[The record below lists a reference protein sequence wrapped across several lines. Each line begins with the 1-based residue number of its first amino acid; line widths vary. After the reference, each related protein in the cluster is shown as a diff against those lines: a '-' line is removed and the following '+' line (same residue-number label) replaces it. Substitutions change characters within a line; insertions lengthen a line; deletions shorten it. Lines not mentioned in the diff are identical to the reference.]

1 MRVVVVRLRRVRG
14 RPEYHRLLGVQRPE
28 HLSLGTALGRF
39 LLFFLVLV
47 IVLLFE
53 RPSSEES
60 RSNSEGPQR
69 DVVIQHDHDVGEGLY
84 EGRRRQEWRREAEGR
99 ARRQDRQQARR
110 RRADGREPREEG
122 RQRQGRLVHV
132 LQQQQQQKQKQGR
145 GRGAS
150 KKGAQGGRGGGG
162 GSGGKGSAK
171 GGGGGDGGGDDDD
184 DGGEEDSNERERA
197 LQAEC
202 AVLRREKEEVL
213 RKAEQRLSSEM
224 LLRKSWK
231 AKEADMKKRLEE
243 KEGEIRGLQVTATT
257 LRGGEPSM
265 DVAGLRAVRCE
276 LKAGLAR

>member
-1 MRVVVVRLRRVRG
+1 MKGAAAKSGGAKRKGGPGDKTANKRG
-14 RPEYHRLLGVQRPE
+14 DGEQ
-28 HLSLGTALGRF
+28 TAESPVKKAASGKGG
-39 LLFFLVLV
+39 
-47 IVLLFE
+47 
-53 RPSSEES
+53 SSTSSSS
-60 RSNSEGPQR
+60 RSKG
-69 DVVIQHDHDVGEGLY
+69 GAG
-84 EGRRRQEWRREAEGR
+84 
-99 ARRQDRQQARR
+99 
-110 RRADGREPREEG
+110 
-122 RQRQGRLVHV
+122 
-132 LQQQQQQKQKQGR
+132 
-145 GRGAS
+145 GAS

-171 GGGGGDGGGDDDD
+171 GGGGGGGDDDDD

>member
-1 MRVVVVRLRRVRG
+1 MKGAAAKSGGAKRKGGPGDKTANKRG
-14 RPEYHRLLGVQRPE
+14 DGEQ
-28 HLSLGTALGRF
+28 TAESPVKKAASGKGG
-39 LLFFLVLV
+39 
-47 IVLLFE
+47 
-53 RPSSEES
+53 SSTSSSSSSS
-60 RSNSEGPQR
+60 RSRSKG
-69 DVVIQHDHDVGEGLY
+69 GAG
-84 EGRRRQEWRREAEGR
+84 
-99 ARRQDRQQARR
+99 
-110 RRADGREPREEG
+110 
-122 RQRQGRLVHV
+122 
-132 LQQQQQQKQKQGR
+132 
-145 GRGAS
+145 GAS

-171 GGGGGDGGGDDDD
+171 GGGGGGGDDDDDDD

>member
-1 MRVVVVRLRRVRG
+1 MKGAAAKSGGAKRKGGPGDKTANKRG
-14 RPEYHRLLGVQRPE
+14 DGEQ
-28 HLSLGTALGRF
+28 TAESPVKKAASGKGG
-39 LLFFLVLV
+39 
-47 IVLLFE
+47 
-53 RPSSEES
+53 SSTSSSS
-60 RSNSEGPQR
+60 RSKG
-69 DVVIQHDHDVGEGLY
+69 GAG
-84 EGRRRQEWRREAEGR
+84 
-99 ARRQDRQQARR
+99 
-110 RRADGREPREEG
+110 
-122 RQRQGRLVHV
+122 
-132 LQQQQQQKQKQGR
+132 
-145 GRGAS
+145 GAS

-171 GGGGGDGGGDDDD
+171 GGGGGGGGDDDDD